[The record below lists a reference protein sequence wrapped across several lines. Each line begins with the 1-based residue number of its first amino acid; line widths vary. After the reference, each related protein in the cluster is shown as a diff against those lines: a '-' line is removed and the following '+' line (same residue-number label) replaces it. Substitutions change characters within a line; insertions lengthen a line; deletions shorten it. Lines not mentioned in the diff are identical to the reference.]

1 MIRAV
6 LATLPLLIGAAA
18 AQERPPTVPTRDV
31 DVTYRV
37 GQGASMEQRTRW
49 QVSEQRMRIDTPTPG
64 VYMIVD
70 YASRRMSLVSDAD
83 RGVLEL
89 PAKDGAMP
97 GSLAGPLAGSPPGNL
112 LGQAARGARASFERV
127 GTARIAGLGC
137 TEWQTLDSQGAATT
151 ACITEDGVLLRAR
164 QGAQVLAEAARV
176 AYGPL
181 DPAAFRVPDGYAR
194 ATRPEPAR

>member
-1 MIRAV
+1 MRATMRATIRAASV
-6 LATLPLLIGAAA
+6 MLLAAGAAE

-31 DVTYRV
+31 DVTYRM

-49 QVSEQRMRIDTPTPG
+49 HASEQRMRVDTPTPG

-89 PAKDGAMP
+89 AAKDGVMP
-97 GSLAGPLAGSPPGNL
+97 GQLPGQA
-112 LGQAARGARASFERV
+112 LGQAPGRGNAGFERV
-127 GTARIAGLGC
+127 GTAQVAGLGC
-137 TEWQTLDSQGAATT
+137 TEWRTLDSQGAATT
-151 ACITEDGVLLRAR
+151 ACITADGVLLRAR

-176 AYGPL
+176 TYGPL
-181 DPAAFRVPDGYAR
+181 DPGAFRVPDGYAR

>member
-1 MIRAV
+1 MIRAAAV
-6 LATLPLLIGAAA
+6 MLSLLASLPAGAAA
-18 AQERPPTVPTRDV
+18 AQGRPPTVPTRDV

-37 GQGASMEQRTRW
+37 GQGAALEQRTRW

-89 PAKDGAMP
+89 PAKDGVLP
-97 GSLAGPLAGSPPGNL
+97 GPLPGAL
-112 LGQAARGARASFERV
+112 PGQAADRGRASFERV
-127 GTARIAGLGC
+127 GTARVAGLGC

-176 AYGPL
+176 TYGRL
-181 DPAAFRVPDGYAR
+181 DPGAFRVPDGYAR
-194 ATRPEPAR
+194 ATRPEAAR